1 MHTTCLCELHL
12 ALAKTKRAKLVGV
25 LSLKELIAVISGRN
39 RIVGKTLGG
48 LWGNNLEPFFRRV
61 IHIEIRFKNCITKTS
76 SGKRGRLFSFLNFFK
91 NTNLERTE
99 KMPN

>member
-48 LWGNNLEPFFRRV
+48 LWGNNLETFFRRV

-76 SGKRGRLFSFLNFFK
+76 SGKRGRFFHFQIVSK
-91 NTNLERTE
+91 THIWKELKKT
-99 KMPN
+99 PN